1 MTNLQTTCFTD
12 EELALHAL
20 EEYLEEG
27 EDRDEMEA
35 FIEEHGHKNF
45 YCYFDEYK
53 DLILEDEINIGCYVE
68 EDDLPDEIEEDSWID
83 GLLTSGFHAVNDDE
97 LFGEEITGYSLY

>member
-53 DLILEDEINIGCYVE
+53 DLLLEDEINIGYDVE
-68 EDDLPDEIEEDSWID
+68 EELPDTLEDESWID
-83 GLLTSGFHAVNDDE
+83 GLLTSGFHPVEDDE
-97 LFGEEITGYSLY
+97 LFGEPITGYSLY